1 MRTIKFRG
9 KNITTNEWVY
19 GNLLYNALI
28 NKYFIIAMNDNN
40 NLIEVNTDTIGEY
53 TGIKDN
59 DDIDIYEN
67 EIVEITI
74 PFHDGYSKP
83 IIKERIIGY
92 SNKLAAFVVRN
103 WGIVPR
109 DNWLGGY
116 APSVIFK
123 IIGNI
128 HDNSTLLKEM

>member
-9 KNITTNEWVY
+9 KNITTNKWVY
-19 GNLLYNALI
+19 GNLLYNTLI

-40 NLIEVNTDTIGEY
+40 NLIEVNADTIEKY

-67 EIVEITI
+67 DIVEITI
-74 PFHDGYSKP
+74 PFRNGYSKP
-83 IIKERIIGY
+83 IVKKRIIGY
-92 SNKLAAFVVRN
+92 LNKLAAFVVRN
-103 WGIVPR
+103 WGIVLR

-116 APSVIFK
+116 DPSVIFK

-128 HDNSTLLKEM
+128 HDNSTLLKKM